1 MGFFLLFT
9 DFYGF
14 FQLNFSLL
22 IFSILF
28 DNSHLFFLFQ
38 NETDTSTS
46 NKDLTL
52 IYEEKVSP
60 NKEYIS
66 NKKDIVHYTIK
77 IYQEDKN
84 KVYVYAE
91 SNSLVFENT
100 NYSVDYNQKL
110 SKEDIQIK
118 WITLS
123 GSTEP
128 KENDQLGLANV
139 KIIKDGSVVNE
150 KVISFVGK
158 GVKAITDVIG

>member
-1 MGFFLLFT
+1 MKSKRMIVVVVSSVVLCL
-9 DFYGF
+9 
-14 FQLNFSLL
+14 S
-22 IFSILF
+22 
-28 DNSHLFFLFQ
+28 LFFIFQ

-60 NKEYIS
+60 NKEYVS

-84 KVYVYAE
+84 KVYAE
-91 SNSLVFENT
+91 SNSPVFENT

-118 WITLS
+118 WMTLS

-139 KIIKDGSVVNE
+139 KILKDGSVINE

>member
-1 MGFFLLFT
+1 MK
-9 DFYGF
+9 
-14 FQLNFSLL
+14 SKR
-22 IFSILF
+22 IIVVVVSSIVLCLC
-28 DNSHLFFLFQ
+28 LFFIFQ
-38 NETDTSTS
+38 IEKDTSTS

-52 IYEEKVSP
+52 IYEETVSP
-60 NKEYIS
+60 NKKYVS

-84 KVYVYAE
+84 TVQVHAE
-91 SNSLVFENT
+91 SNSPVFENT

-110 SKEDIQIK
+110 SKEDIKIK
-118 WITLS
+118 WMTLS

-128 KENDQLGLANV
+128 KKNDQLGLANV
-139 KIIKDGSVVNE
+139 KILKDGSVVNE

>member
-1 MGFFLLFT
+1 MK
-9 DFYGF
+9 
-14 FQLNFSLL
+14 SKR
-22 IFSILF
+22 IIVVVVSSIVLCL
-28 DNSHLFFLFQ
+28 SLFFIFQ

-46 NKDLTL
+46 NEDLTL
-52 IYEEKVSP
+52 IYEETVSP
-60 NKEYIS
+60 NKKYVS

-84 KVYVYAE
+84 TVQVHAE
-91 SNSLVFENT
+91 SNSPIFENT
-100 NYSVDYNQKL
+100 NYRVDYNQKI
-110 SKEDIQIK
+110 SKKDIQIK
-118 WITLS
+118 WMTLS

-139 KIIKDGSVVNE
+139 KILKDGSVVNE

>member
-1 MGFFLLFT
+1 MKSKRIIVVVVSSVVLCLC
-9 DFYGF
+9 
-14 FQLNFSLL
+14 
-22 IFSILF
+22 
-28 DNSHLFFLFQ
+28 LFFIFQ
-38 NETDTSTS
+38 IEKDTSIS
-46 NKDLTL
+46 NEDLTL
-52 IYEEKVSP
+52 IYEETVSP
-60 NKEYIS
+60 NKKYVS

-91 SNSLVFENT
+91 SNSPVFENT

-118 WITLS
+118 WMTLS

-128 KENDQLGLANV
+128 KKNDQLGLANV
-139 KIIKDGSVVNE
+139 KILKDGSVFNE

>member
-1 MGFFLLFT
+1 MRSKLVK
-9 DFYGF
+9 
-14 FQLNFSLL
+14 
-22 IFSILF
+22 IKRSILVNF
-28 DNSHLFFLFQ
+28 ILTLSFIFQ

-60 NKEYIS
+60 NKEYVS

-84 KVYVYAE
+84 TIYVYAE
-91 SNSLVFENT
+91 SNSPVFENT

-118 WITLS
+118 WMTLS

-139 KIIKDGSVVNE
+139 KILKDGSVVNE
-150 KVISFVGK
+150 KVISFVSK
-158 GVKAITDVIG
+158 GVKTITDVIG

>member
-1 MGFFLLFT
+1 MK
-9 DFYGF
+9 
-14 FQLNFSLL
+14 SKR
-22 IFSILF
+22 IIVVVVSSIVLCLC
-28 DNSHLFFLFQ
+28 LFFIFQ
-38 NETDTSTS
+38 IEKDTSIS

-60 NKEYIS
+60 NKEYVS
-66 NKKDIVHYTIK
+66 NKNDIVHYTIK

-91 SNSLVFENT
+91 SNSPVFENT

-118 WITLS
+118 WMTLS
-123 GSTEP
+123 GSTEA
-128 KENDQLGLANV
+128 KKSDQLGLANV
-139 KIIKDGSVVNE
+139 KILKDGSVFNE

>member
-1 MGFFLLFT
+1 MK
-9 DFYGF
+9 
-14 FQLNFSLL
+14 SKRM
-22 IFSILF
+22 IVVVVSSIVLCL
-28 DNSHLFFLFQ
+28 SLFFIFQ

-60 NKEYIS
+60 NKEYVS
-66 NKKDIVHYTIK
+66 NKNDIVHYTIK

-84 KVYVYAE
+84 KVYIYA
-91 SNSLVFENT
+91 
-100 NYSVDYNQKL
+100 YNQKL

-118 WITLS
+118 WMTLS

-139 KIIKDGSVVNE
+139 KILKDGSVFNE

>member
-1 MGFFLLFT
+1 MK
-9 DFYGF
+9 
-14 FQLNFSLL
+14 SKRM
-22 IFSILF
+22 IVVVVSSIVLCL
-28 DNSHLFFLFQ
+28 SLFFIFQ

-60 NKEYIS
+60 NKDYVS
-66 NKKDIVHYTIK
+66 NKNDIVHYTIK

-84 KVYVYAE
+84 TVQVHAE
-91 SNSLVFENT
+91 SNSPIFENT
-100 NYSVDYNQKL
+100 NYTVDYNQKL

-118 WITLS
+118 WMTLS

-128 KENDQLGLANV
+128 KKNDQLGLANV
-139 KIIKDGSVVNE
+139 KILKDGSVVNE
-150 KVISFVGK
+150 KVISFVSK

>member
-1 MGFFLLFT
+1 MK
-9 DFYGF
+9 
-14 FQLNFSLL
+14 SKRM
-22 IFSILF
+22 IVVVVSSIVLCLC
-28 DNSHLFFLFQ
+28 LFFIFQ

-52 IYEEKVSP
+52 IYEETVSL
-60 NKEYIS
+60 NKKYVS

-91 SNSLVFENT
+91 SNSPIFENT
-100 NYSVDYNQKL
+100 NYRVDYNQKI

-118 WITLS
+118 WMTLS

-128 KENDQLGLANV
+128 KKNDQLGLANV
-139 KIIKDGSVVNE
+139 KILKDGSVFNE

>member
-1 MGFFLLFT
+1 MK
-9 DFYGF
+9 
-14 FQLNFSLL
+14 SKRM
-22 IFSILF
+22 IVVVVSSIVLCLC
-28 DNSHLFFLFQ
+28 LFFIFQ
-38 NETDTSTS
+38 IEKDTSTS

-60 NKEYIS
+60 NKEYVS

-91 SNSLVFENT
+91 SNSPIFENT
-100 NYSVDYNQKL
+100 NYRVDYKQKI

-118 WITLS
+118 WMTLS

-128 KENDQLGLANV
+128 KKSDQLGLAHV
-139 KIIKDGSVVNE
+139 KILKDGSVVNE

>member
-1 MGFFLLFT
+1 MKST
-9 DFYGF
+9 RIIVVVV
-14 FQLNFSLL
+14 S
-22 IFSILF
+22 SIVLCLC
-28 DNSHLFFLFQ
+28 LFFIFQ
-38 NETDTSTS
+38 IEKDTSTS

-60 NKEYIS
+60 NKEYVS

-91 SNSLVFENT
+91 SNSPIFENT
-100 NYSVDYNQKL
+100 NYRVDYKQKI

-118 WITLS
+118 WMTLS

-128 KENDQLGLANV
+128 KKSDQLGLANV
-139 KIIKDGSVVNE
+139 KILKDGSVVNE